1 MKQYKIPKETPNC
14 VQEPAVAYET
24 RTSNSF
30 AKYSPKQQKEEV
42 LTYEILQQYKRE
54 QQRLIAEGIIEK
66 PKIVWGFTP
75 EERAE
80 FDCGR
85 TVDEVFDNIAKKYGF

>member
-1 MKQYKIPKETPNC
+1 MEAVLERKKSFRPTPNPIPEKET
-14 VQEPAVAYET
+14 
-24 RTSNSF
+24 
-30 AKYSPKQQKEEV
+30 

-75 EERAE
+75 EEREE
-80 FDCGR
+80 FNKGR
-85 TVDEVFDNIAKKYGF
+85 SVEEVFDDIAIKYGF